1 MVLFDAAALADRQ
14 LGALG
19 ERYTVGALLGTG
31 RFSQVSMGLARSGA
45 AEAPRGKC
53 ALKVIPL
60 ETLDDD
66 DEAFEMLEAEVA
78 ALRRAAASPHLM
90 RVTPTLH
97 EVLHTAE
104 DLVLVMDCVAG
115 CELFELI
122 DAQGALPPA
131 AVCSLMAQLLTALA
145 ALHALDIVHRDIKP
159 ENLMVS
165 AVGADGTAD
174 GSRDLTAAPLA
185 PDTALHLTVIDFGY
199 AALEVSQRGEP
210 SLRGLSGSPEYAAP
224 EVLSWLAGEVPG
236 RESEATAYSSKC
248 DVWSTGVTAH
258 VLLCAELPFEPDE
271 GEGEE
276 EMDEMQFV
284 ELARAAD
291 VRLQV
296 ESSRPEGPIRS
307 PARPASAR
315 SSPGRPP
322 ASASRGQLAA
332 LFWLAAHTGLVF
344 HTGPLRAARMAGRAP
359 RCRACLRARVHAA

>member
-1 MVLFDAAALADRQ
+1 MVLFDAAALSDRQ
-14 LGALG
+14 ISALD

-31 RFSQVSMGLARSGA
+31 RFSQVSMGLARKGA
-45 AEAPRGKC
+45 AKAPVGKC

-174 GSRDLTAAPLA
+174 GTRDLTAAPLA

-236 RESEATAYSSKC
+236 REDEATAYSSKC

-291 VRLQV
+291 VRVHV
-296 ESSRPEGPIRS
+296 EGCRPE
-307 PARPASAR
+307 
-315 SSPGRPP
+315 
-322 ASASRGQLAA
+322 ASASSPSGTPRQRQ
-332 LFWLAAHTGLVF
+332 TK
-344 HTGPLRAARMAGRAP
+344 PRAASSLGQP
-359 RCRACLRARVHAA
+359 RPA

>member
-1 MVLFDAAALADRQ
+1 MVVRGDTLRNFLKLHTRVVQVQTFGRSQQPGGGPLALQLLAMVLFDAAALADRQ

-131 AVCSLMAQLLTALA
+131 AV
-145 ALHALDIVHRDIKP
+145 V
-159 ENLMVS
+159 V
-165 AVGADGTAD
+165 
-174 GSRDLTAAPLA
+174 
-185 PDTALHLTVIDFGY
+185 
-199 AALEVSQRGEP
+199 
-210 SLRGLSGSPEYAAP
+210 
-224 EVLSWLAGEVPG
+224 
-236 RESEATAYSSKC
+236 
-248 DVWSTGVTAH
+248 
-258 VLLCAELPFEPDE
+258 
-271 GEGEE
+271 
-276 EMDEMQFV
+276 
-284 ELARAAD
+284 
-291 VRLQV
+291 
-296 ESSRPEGPIRS
+296 
-307 PARPASAR
+307 
-315 SSPGRPP
+315 
-322 ASASRGQLAA
+322 
-332 LFWLAAHTGLVF
+332 
-344 HTGPLRAARMAGRAP
+344 
-359 RCRACLRARVHAA
+359 RAREEFIGTVLTHRKRTSH

>member
-14 LGALG
+14 LSQLG

-45 AEAPRGKC
+45 TEAPSGKC

-90 RVTPTLH
+90 QVTPTLH

-122 DAQGALPPA
+122 DAQGALPAPV
-131 AVCSLMAQLLTALA
+131 VCSLMAQLLTALS

-165 AVGADGTAD
+165 AVGADGTPD
-174 GSRDLTAAPLA
+174 GSRDLTTAPLA
-185 PDTALHLTVIDFGY
+185 PDTALHLTLIDFGY

-236 RESEATAYSSKC
+236 REHEATAYSSKC
-248 DVWSTGVTAH
+248 DVWSAGVTAH
-258 VLLCAELPFEPDE
+258 VLLCAELPLP
-271 GEGEE
+271 
-276 EMDEMQFV
+276 
-284 ELARAAD
+284 
-291 VRLQV
+291 
-296 ESSRPEGPIRS
+296 
-307 PARPASAR
+307 
-315 SSPGRPP
+315 
-322 ASASRGQLAA
+322 
-332 LFWLAAHTGLVF
+332 
-344 HTGPLRAARMAGRAP
+344 
-359 RCRACLRARVHAA
+359 